1 LARNQAQAE
10 QIYTHFSDESIV
22 TLVDADFRSIPKGIL
37 ILPIY
42 LAKGLEFDAVIGHDI
57 SAKNYP
63 DLRSTDVLYTIC
75 TRAMHSLTLCVDSE
89 VSPLLQKEPQKL
101 ISVN

>member
-1 LARNQAQAE
+1 LRL
-10 QIYTHFSDESIV
+10 V

-42 LAKGLEFDAVIGHDI
+42 LAKGLEFDAVVGHDI

-63 DLRSTDVLYTIC
+63 DKRSTDFLYTIC
-75 TRAMHSLTLCVDSE
+75 TRAMHSLTLCVDGE
-89 VSPLLQKEPQKL
+89 LSPLLESESKSL
-101 ISVN
+101 IAEK